1 MVQFGV
7 NISFQYATLSSTL
20 QCSYSLRIFKVF
32 EWKCFYN
39 IMYKSAWNR
48 PLSCYLV
55 SWMVLSK
62 NWRFLIVF
70 VQIQKTEA
78 NFPPKIRTS
87 FANFHGRN
95 SACKQTS
102 TSDTTTFF
110 NDLWW
115 SPIQSNST
123 EITEAILESKW
134 RSKNGRFLT
143 KFLS

>member
-1 MVQFGV
+1 MEHTVWNNEIFTTLTKNYFV
-7 NISFQYATLSSTL
+7 NTVLSNMRL
-20 QCSYSLRIFKVF
+20 FRP
-32 EWKCFYN
+32 
-39 IMYKSAWNR
+39 AWNR